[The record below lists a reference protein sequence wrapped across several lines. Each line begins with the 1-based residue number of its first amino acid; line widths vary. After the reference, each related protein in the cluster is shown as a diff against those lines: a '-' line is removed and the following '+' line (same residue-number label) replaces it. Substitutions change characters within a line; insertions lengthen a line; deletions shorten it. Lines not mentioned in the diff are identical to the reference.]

1 MESIEKYI
9 FEKLKI
15 SKSDYSIN
23 ICADDFEYL
32 VNAITDMCKSQV
44 KDKSDFTYIAY
55 HLSEYFYKCC
65 KAKSEKWDA
74 LYEVNRDN
82 YKKHSMYFIQHH
94 DRCEFGLHYDKVS
107 YYFSY
112 KYSKFKVEKI
122 EDTEF
127 SYYCKYTGRGG
138 YGSVILEFPENMITD
153 FADNIDNNF

>member
-9 FEKLKI
+9 FEKLKV
-15 SKSDYSIN
+15 SKSDYPIN
-23 ICADDFEYL
+23 NCADDFEYL
-32 VNAITDMCKSQV
+32 VNAITDMCKSQI

-74 LYEVNRDN
+74 MYEVNGDN
-82 YKKHSMYFIQHH
+82 YNKHSMYFIQHF
-94 DRCEFGLHYDKVS
+94 DSCEFGLHYDKVS

-112 KYSKFKVEKI
+112 KYSKFKVEKF
-122 EDTEF
+122 EDVGF
-127 SYYCKYTGRGG
+127 SYYCKYKRGAS
-138 YGSVILEFPENMITD
+138 YESVILEFPENMISD